1 MSLVVVLDALAAVVV
16 IALLGLAM
24 LALRRRFITRRG
36 GTFDCSLRD
45 GRAQQHG
52 KGWVLGVG
60 RYAGDALEW
69 YRVFSYS
76 PRPRRVLDRQRLRV
90 VDRREP
96 SGIEA
101 FSLLAGR
108 ERLTINAGSA
118 ARVAS
123 SATASYCQ
131 QFTRELDE
139 GHVDPATMYVLRADI
154 ADRFRSAAITPVI
167 CPRIDQYVVCVAAA
181 TYAQ

>member
-45 GRAQQHG
+45 GPDQQHG

-101 FSLLAGR
+101 FSLLAGAVVVACR
-108 ERLTINAGSA
+108 DGSA
-118 ARVAS
+118 DIELGMSPETATGFLSWVE
-123 SATASYCQ
+123 SAPPG
-131 QFTRELDE
+131 L
-139 GHVDPATMYVLRADI
+139 P
-154 ADRFRSAAITPVI
+154 RS
-167 CPRIDQYVVCVAAA
+167 
-181 TYAQ
+181 